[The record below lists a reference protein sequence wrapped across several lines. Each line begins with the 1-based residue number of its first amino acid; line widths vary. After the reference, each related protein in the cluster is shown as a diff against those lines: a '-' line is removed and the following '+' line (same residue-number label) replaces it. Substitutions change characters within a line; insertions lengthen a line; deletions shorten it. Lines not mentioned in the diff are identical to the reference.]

1 MPEYVNK
8 DYYRQLAPDD
18 RSFLNLTAQNIRTVM
33 DRLNAENI
41 MFSATV
47 GYKNTIT
54 VSKADKERAL
64 AIVNSLSDQNRS
76 TARIIGN
83 VPYKELPPSERKYIN
98 TDTETALQV
107 ANIIAGDSSMKFSG
121 RISGNSATLTVVG
134 EKNAA
139 TVRRIIDNIQ
149 NMDLV
154 NELREKGYERIADTN
169 GFVNIRNMQTGETA
183 GFESLREARNMFL
196 DPDNDFFH
204 PTAVRIEENSF
215 FRIVSDEEN
224 MDYYISEYDPE
235 TNEERAVYLD
245 DEGRCPTFSSVDE
258 ALEYAA
264 AHSIDYTNTENQ
276 LEHWRADD
284 EERAADRERY
294 ENNIII
300 QTKFPHVDNRYP
312 NDIIYNPDS
321 KAFSW
326 VYFNEE
332 GDGGDGEFIDI
343 TVTEDDVFA
352 AYNSENFLEYIYQ
365 NCKQNVI
372 DTHSGYFEDYA
383 KAYINKSE
391 NVVRRYDELTIQAY
405 LESNSPLVQ
414 KAKES
419 LEGEISADS
428 DSLIIDGYEG
438 TWYVVDTETVDG
450 KELFLLENENYG
462 DETFGIIIDKDR
474 NVLVDEAWNGFSDY
488 HEKYDNL
495 TPEEKLANKV
505 TAEWKAF
512 LENMKKESPA
522 VLIES
527 AYEISTK
534 DNIQTYITEENLNL
548 TEKQINAL
556 LSRDNVLDELYDDWN
571 HNEFLKGYSDVAELL
586 NDTANA
592 ILVSEGRLQPEIADK
607 QLEEVFAEIN
617 KAMSEAGFKGVRED
631 DFDKFVV
638 SYKEHLSS
646 IVMNG
651 DYPVLADLVFGSSSD
666 TPDPWQHYEDS
677 VYHDKIAANMNEVY
691 DTERK
696 KEIDNL
702 LLFRKENRECANMI
716 DAVGSKHY
724 ENNTFKTEAALDEL
738 LERYSFERIQ
748 AIAAGNVVELFGRLQ
763 DRRVSQQNYEWG
775 KSVLDAFPER
785 FRAELQPIGANRL
798 TMHPGLINLFANRI
812 REYEAKS
819 IEKEKNI
826 EASKHYI
833 DNMIDVNVESMYYD
847 PETESIHWYE
857 LDPHGDNEN
866 GVFNEYIIDKD
877 FAKEA
882 VEHNDSEEIIGYVDG
897 NCPNQNTAVISSH
910 DFVRMADEHIRIS
923 EIAASGEDDN
933 YITIDHSSDD
943 DVNKVVA
950 DFFRNKFGLA
960 VAPERTA
967 EDIAVGD
974 RYRYKG
980 ADVEVVSMKGI
991 YPNDVGIS
999 KKERTGSTEYAVTS
1013 NVDKYELH
1021 RNGVYLG
1028 NGEKTVVS
1036 ELDIAKRYIEDFHRK
1051 EYGEN
1056 EDTDFS
1062 DLHNIGLVYTTLGDD
1077 GEHEFQ
1083 VTADLVDP
1091 SISYSIDG
1099 ENVRT
1104 DLYENLADMIE
1115 KDLSFLDFDYF
1126 QTEGYKELEK
1136 KYPENEQVNVVLEVS
1151 QYDTN
1156 RYYIAN
1162 DVTEDSVK
1170 NVIANSD
1177 KLFMDICALGGIQ
1190 ITEAEFAKYSQTE
1203 GVTAIDVNIDE
1214 QTMHVYG
1221 ADKPITSF
1229 AEIKGID
1236 EIAAYLDLAN
1246 NTINFS
1252 VITIE
1257 GEKPFVTGSYVG
1269 KDDITALEEYQEYIA
1284 DTGKQYADVTV
1295 EFYQIGGDNESVSA
1309 DDRECA
1315 YISEHLQEVMSHND
1329 ALCLESDTYSVRSPQ
1344 FLIDDYEEL
1353 NEEAE
1358 TELAF
1363 KMPNGGYIGIFERSD
1378 EGYDYTIYNE
1388 SYDEIVSG
1396 VYDDDSIT
1404 IRNALAN
1411 ILDDEHVYN
1420 ALEEIDYAALT
1431 DIVEKREHNKSL
1443 NLFDTLEYDVNK
1455 VFSDFITSMD
1465 FTVVKVGNE
1474 YSLRDDANLGNIH
1487 SDRFDSAMAM
1497 TDRLD
1502 VYIEDYYIYDTL
1514 SLIKSNGLEDILTDD
1529 SPNLGQIYED
1539 IKAASGDERVQK
1551 FFNEYRSTMEI
1562 IDLIVNRIE
1571 DVDISIAFKDAA
1583 VEESEIK
1590 WTPIPESADDNGNPT
1605 SYSTEY
1611 RGETFFI
1618 SENGDGK
1625 YDVESENMR
1634 HHGQTYYAPIN
1645 EDFSGFLSRADAEE
1659 YFADNID
1666 EYIAVRDEKI
1676 LDSIVA
1682 NTTEPT
1688 PEEREEFAKKSNTL
1702 NRFFNNNPK
1711 AVFREIVESAEL
1723 TPTEDITVGDTKEIF
1738 NALKSVDISLMGYT
1752 YTLEFEPHDDSLTVK
1767 DTASHREADFVWGH
1781 ARELM
1786 YIIANENNISRE
1798 NLIHNEVMRGTGFED
1813 GKFRVE
1819 EFYKTNPAKKD
1830 FVDFLKKEFG
1840 IGGHSGDGPVRFTN
1854 YDSKGIDIETTSGT
1868 ETFTW
1873 NEAAKVVSDLID
1885 KGEYITKKDIDNRIR
1900 KAQWTINNANENSDF
1915 TRLVRAHEILQKYG
1929 IEKPEPD
1936 NEYKIY
1942 QLKKGSENHAIRFE
1956 GFTNAE
1962 RYGEPAKPENYDL
1975 VYTGS
1980 LDDFE
1985 DSNKLEAI
1993 YTKFNLDR
2001 PEDFKG
2007 HSLSVSDIIVMNNE
2021 AHYVDSYGFVDVSD
2035 RFLGREK
2042 EIINVN
2048 DYENIRLVRR
2058 TEWNDKDLSDEE
2070 NPAFEEIIESYT
2082 PDEDGSFTKYA
2093 YNKTNSIHH
2102 VDVWDEENSV
2112 SGEDMLAD
2120 IAKHLENMRKGV
2132 SSRDYHIELT
2142 DHDGNVRTLDNNF
2155 FDFVIEESKFIAETM
2170 DFPEIPID
2178 EIGAAIDA
2186 ENSRID
2192 YGYEPTIGDLLEKD
2206 DELFRISDISDN
2218 IITLEETSSLFHDSE
2233 IMTLADFINR
2243 GYALVEKA
2251 EPAEKVQSPV
2261 GTEKK
2266 SPPDTRES
2274 VQTDE
2279 VKSPVDTHSNNF
2291 IITDENLGVNGPKA
2305 RFNANIAAVETL
2317 KTIEAEGR
2325 TATPE
2330 EQKILSGYTGWG
2342 AIPQAFD
2349 SRNDD
2354 WKNEYEKLKTVL
2366 DDAEYSEARRS
2377 TLNAHYTSPVVIN
2390 AIYEGLANIGFEKG
2404 KILEPAMGIGNF
2416 FGVMPESM
2424 RGSELHGVEL
2434 DDLTGRI
2441 AKQLYPGADIQ
2452 IKGFEKTAFE
2462 NNRFDVVVGN
2472 VPFGNYKVNDK
2483 DYNKNNFLIHDYF
2496 IAKSLDKVHPGGV
2509 VAVVTSKGTMDK
2521 ENDDIR
2527 KYIAQRA
2534 ELLGAIR
2541 LPDTAFKANAG
2552 TEVVS
2557 DILFLQKRERPIEI
2571 DPDKEGWVKLGVSAD
2586 GFDVNNYFAEHP
2598 EMVIGDFKEVS
2609 GRFGNEVTV
2618 KLDDP
2623 SMLKSL
2629 LSEAV
2634 QNIRGE
2640 YKAASVMK
2648 TVEEINADVI
2658 PAPAESRKFSFQ
2670 AVNGELY
2677 YREAGDTME
2686 KVPVKG
2692 KGKDKIARAVAMV
2705 ELRDTVRELLDLQMN
2720 NSDSSLDESI
2730 SESRAKLNKVYDAF
2744 VAKYGFVSDKKNKDA
2759 FKGDDDYQLLSAL
2772 ENEDKEHGTFSKADI
2787 FEHNTVKPK
2796 TIAEHVE
2803 TAQEALIISISEK
2816 AKVDFEYMSELC
2828 GMDKDS
2834 MIADLKGQIF
2844 RLPQAEEKYVT
2855 SDEYLTGNIRKKIAE
2870 LNNAPEGMDVS
2881 ENRAALENAI
2891 PPRVEAKDISVK
2903 LGSHWIA
2910 PEYIRQFIC
2919 EKFNPDWNAKRDMTV
2934 QYSKAAGE
2942 WKIEDVNAA
2951 SKKNYTATNV
2961 FGTHRMNA
2969 YKIIEGILNNSDL
2982 QVKDHKKDENGYDM
2996 RDEKGNYIL
3005 VVNQEETKAVR
3016 QVANLIKSEFQD
3028 WIFKDPER
3036 REKLVQTYNEM
3047 YNSIRPREYDGSH
3060 LNFVGMNTD
3069 ITLKE
3074 HQKNAIAR
3082 ALYGG
3087 NTLLAHAVGA
3097 GKTFEMIAIAM
3108 EGKRLGLHTK
3118 SLFAVP
3124 NSLTEQMGNDFRRLY
3139 PNANILV
3146 ATKKDFEKANRLK
3159 LFAKIAANDWD
3170 AVIVGHTQFDRMGL
3184 SPEREQEYIKAELEK
3199 LREELEYAAEY
3210 GEKSFSVKKIENAIA
3225 SYQDRLN
3232 KLNDA
3237 QVKDDFIDFEKLG
3250 FDKLF
3255 IDECHLYKN
3264 LATATKMHN
3273 VSGLGS
3279 GGAARSFNLL
3289 MKSKYMDEITGG
3301 KGQTYASGTPIS
3313 NSMCELY
3320 TMMRYLQADML
3331 KDCGINHFDEWAAD
3345 FGEVKTDYEL
3355 KPESDGKYQLK
3366 TRFAKFTNLPE
3377 LMGMFKECADIRTAD
3392 TLDLEKPDAHFHEI
3406 VAEPSRTQKK
3416 LIKSLSKRA
3425 TAIRDGKVDPR
3436 EDNMLVITN
3445 DGRKIGLDQR
3455 LINPILEDEEGSKV
3469 NLCVNNVYD
3478 IYSRTTDKR
3487 STQCIFCDMS
3497 TPKSDSR
3504 QDRFE
3509 VYRPNSSKEL
3519 GYELLRKKIGLGNG
3533 DEDNPKNIN
3542 TFADVKSY
3550 IDKHSPEQSDKL
3562 SEGDIV
3568 VIRKPNMDDGKI
3580 YSQAAIFEDGK
3591 LNDVNSVELLEKL
3604 LMSDVEDIPPKEFN
3618 VYDDI
3623 KGKLMVRGVP
3633 ENEIAFIHDYETAE
3647 QKQKLFDKMN
3657 AGEVRILLGSTQK
3670 CGAGMNSQK
3679 KMIALHHLDCPLR
3692 PADME
3697 QRNGRIERQGNENPE
3712 VDIYRYVTNKSFDSY
3727 LFQILE
3733 NKQKF
3738 ISQVMTSKTPE
3749 RTCADMDETAL
3760 DYAEVKALCAGN
3772 PDKTRGAYG
3781 KRAILRCL
3789 SK

>member
-54 VSKADKERAL
+54 VSKADRERAL

-121 RISGNSATLTVVG
+121 RISGNNATLTVVG

-196 DPDNDFFH
+196 DPDNEFFH
-204 PTAVRIEENSF
+204 PTAIRIEENSF

-235 TNEERAVYLD
+235 NGEERAVYLD

-264 AHSIDYTNTENQ
+264 AHSIDYTNNENQ

-284 EERAADRERY
+284 EERSADRERY

-343 TVTEDDVFA
+343 TVTEDDVLA

-383 KAYINKSE
+383 NAYINP
-391 NVVRRYDELTIQAY
+391 NNDVVRRYQELTIQAY
-405 LESNSPLVQ
+405 LEEHTPAVQ
-414 KAKES
+414 KAKKS

-495 TPEEKLANKV
+495 NPEEKLANKV

-571 HNEFLKGYSDVAELL
+571 HNEFLNSYSDVADLL
-586 NDTANA
+586 NDTSNA
-592 ILVSEGRLQPEIADK
+592 ILVSEGRSQPEIADR
-607 QLEEVFAEIN
+607 QLEAVFEEIR
-617 KAMSEAGFKGVRED
+617 KAMEEDGFPGVKED

-638 SYKEHLSS
+638 AYKDHLAN
-646 IVMNG
+646 ITLNG
-651 DYPVLADLVFGSSSD
+651 DYPELADLVFGSADSL
-666 TPDPWQHYEDS
+666 PFPWNHYEDS
-677 VYHDKIAANMNEVY
+677 VYHDKIVSNMNDVY

-696 KEIDNL
+696 KELANI
-702 LLFRKENRECANMI
+702 LLFRKENRDCANMI
-716 DAVGSKHY
+716 DAMAAKHY
-724 ENNTFKTEAALDEL
+724 ENYSFKTEAALDEL
-738 LERYSFERIQ
+738 LNMYSFERIRM
-748 AIAAGNVVELFGRLQ
+748 IAAANVVELYGRLQ
-763 DRRVSQQNYEWG
+763 DHRINLENYEWA
-775 KSVLDAFPER
+775 KSVIDSLPDNYK
-785 FRAELQPIGANRL
+785 AEMQPVGANRL
-798 TMHPGLINLFANRI
+798 TMHPRLINLFANRV
-812 REYEAKS
+812 REYEARS
-819 IEKEKNI
+819 IEKEQ
-826 EASKHYI
+826 
-833 DNMIDVNVESMYYD
+833 
-847 PETESIHWYE
+847 P
-857 LDPHGDNEN
+857 
-866 GVFNEYIIDKD
+866 
-877 FAKEA
+877 
-882 VEHNDSEEIIGYVDG
+882 
-897 NCPNQNTAVISSH
+897 
-910 DFVRMADEHIRIS
+910 
-923 EIAASGEDDN
+923 AA
-933 YITIDHSSDD
+933 
-943 DVNKVVA
+943 
-950 DFFRNKFGLA
+950 
-960 VAPERTA
+960 ERTA
-967 EDIAVGD
+967 EDITIGD

-980 ADVEVVSMKGI
+980 ADVEVVSMKGV
-991 YPNDVGIS
+991 YPDDVGIS
-999 KKERTGSTEYAVTS
+999 KTERMGNRKYSVTS

-1021 RNGVYLG
+1021 RNGQYLG

-1036 ELDIAKRYIEDFHRK
+1036 ELDMAKKYIEDFL
-1051 EYGEN
+1051 
-1056 EDTDFS
+1056 DTEFSSTADFS
-1062 DLHNIGLVYTTLGDD
+1062 DMKHIAIGYTEIGSEEQGDHSLQM
-1077 GEHEFQ
+1077 E
-1083 VTADLVDP
+1083 ADLENFSV
-1091 SISYSIDG
+1091 SYFID
-1099 ENVRT
+1099 E
-1104 DLYENLADMIE
+1104 ELAKTEHYDSLEQMNR
-1115 KDLSFLDFDYF
+1115 DHLSVLSFEDMLHVGTTELDRI
-1126 QTEGYKELEK
+1126 LEEK
-1136 KYPENEQVNVVLEVS
+1136 AAAVSVVLAVS
-1151 QYDTN
+1151 QNDTN

-1236 EIAAYLDLAN
+1236 DIAAYLDLAN

-1295 EFYQIGGDNESVSA
+1295 EFYQIGGDSESVSA

-1329 ALCLESDTYSVRSPQ
+1329 ALCLESETYSVRSPQ
-1344 FLIDDYEEL
+1344 FLIDDFEQI

-1358 TELAF
+1358 AELAF
-1363 KMPNGGYIGIFERSD
+1363 KMPNGGYISIFERSD

-1388 SYDEIVSG
+1388 SYDEIDSG

-1404 IRNALAN
+1404 IRNALSN
-1411 ILDDEHVYN
+1411 ILDDERVYN
-1420 ALEEIDYAALT
+1420 ELEEIDFAALT
-1431 DIVEKREHNKSL
+1431 DMVEKREHNKSP
-1443 NLFDTLEYDVNK
+1443 E
-1455 VFSDFITSMD
+1455 FS
-1465 FTVVKVGNE
+1465 G
-1474 YSLRDDANLGNIH
+1474 
-1487 SDRFDSAMAM
+1487 
-1497 TDRLD
+1497 
-1502 VYIEDYYIYDTL
+1502 
-1514 SLIKSNGLEDILTDD
+1514 
-1529 SPNLGQIYED
+1529 
-1539 IKAASGDERVQK
+1539 
-1551 FFNEYRSTMEI
+1551 
-1562 IDLIVNRIE
+1562 
-1571 DVDISIAFKDAA
+1571 
-1583 VEESEIK
+1583 EESEIK

-1618 SENGDGK
+1618 SENEDGK
-1625 YDVESENMR
+1625 YDVEFENMR

-1682 NTTEPT
+1682 NITEPT
-1688 PEEREEFAKKSNTL
+1688 PEEREEFARKNNTL

-1711 AVFREIVESAEL
+1711 AVFREIVESAGL

-1738 NALKSVDISLMGYT
+1738 NSLKSVDISLMGYT

-1786 YIIANENNISRE
+1786 YLIANENNISRE

-1819 EFYKTNPAKKD
+1819 EFYKSNPAKKD
-1830 FVDFLKKEFG
+1830 FADFLKKEFG
-1840 IGGHSGDGPVRFTN
+1840 IGGHSGEGPVRFADH
-1854 YDSKGIDIETTSGT
+1854 DSKGIEITTTSGK
-1868 ETFTW
+1868 ETYTW
-1873 NEAAKVVSDLID
+1873 AEVAKVISDLID
-1885 KGEYITKKDIDNRIR
+1885 NDKYITQNDIDRRIYYA
-1900 KAQWTINNANENSDF
+1900 KVVIDNANENTDF
-1915 TRLVRAHEILQKYG
+1915 TRLIHAHEVLQKYG

-1936 NEYKIY
+1936 NKYKIY
-1942 QLKKGSENHAIRFE
+1942 QLKKGPENHAIRFE

-1962 RYGEPAKPENYDL
+1962 RYGEAAKPENYDL

-2042 EIINVN
+2042 KRINVN

-2058 TEWNDKDLSDEE
+2058 TEWNDKDLSDAE
-2070 NPAFEEIIESYT
+2070 NPAFEEITKSYT

-2093 YNKTNSIHH
+2093 YNKTNSIH
-2102 VDVWDEENSV
+2102 VDVWEEENSV
-2112 SGEDMLAD
+2112 SSEDMLAD
-2120 IAKHLENMRKGV
+2120 ISKHLENMRKGV

-2142 DHDGNVRTLDNNF
+2142 DRDGNVRTLDNNF

-2178 EIGAAIDA
+2178 EMGAAIDA
-2186 ENSRID
+2186 ENSRTD
-2192 YGYEPTIGDLLEKD
+2192 YGYEPAIGDLLEKD

-2218 IITLEETSSLFHDSE
+2218 MIMLEETSSLFHDSE
-2233 IMTLADFINR
+2233 IMTLAEFINR

-2251 EPAEKVQSPV
+2251 EPAEKNPSTIE
-2261 GTEKK
+2261 TEKK
-2266 SPPDTRES
+2266 SPLDTRDNTHS
-2274 VQTDE
+2274 DE
-2279 VKSPVDTHSNNF
+2279 VKSPVDTYKNNYV
-2291 IITDENLGVNGPKA
+2291 ITDENLGVNGPKA

-2330 EQKILSGYTGWG
+2330 EQEILSGYTGWG

-2416 FGVMPESM
+2416 FGVMPENM

-2441 AKQLYPGADIQ
+2441 ARQLYPDADIQ

-2462 NNRFDVVVGN
+2462 NNSFDVVVGN

-2571 DPDKEGWVKLGVSAD
+2571 APDKEGWVKLGVSAD

-2598 EMVIGDFKEVS
+2598 EMVMGDFKEVS

-2648 TVEEINADVI
+2648 KVEEINADVI
-2658 PAPAESRKFSFQ
+2658 PAPAESRKFSYQ

-2772 ENEDKEHGTFSKADI
+2772 ENEDKEHSTYTKADI

-2803 TAQEALIISISEK
+2803 TAQEALIISVSEK
-2816 AKVDFEYMSELC
+2816 AKVDFDYMSELC

-2934 QYSKAAGE
+2934 QYSKAVGE

-2996 RDEKGNYIL
+2996 RDDKGNYIL

-3146 ATKKDFEKANRLK
+3146 ATKKDFEKENRLK

-3184 SPEREQEYIKAELEK
+3184 SPEREQQYISAELAK
-3199 LREELEYAAEY
+3199 LREELEYAAEF
-3210 GEKSFSVKKIENAIA
+3210 GEKSFSVKKIEKAIA

-3255 IDECHLYKN
+3255 IDECHMYKN

-3279 GGAARSFNLL
+3279 GCAARSFNLL

-3425 TAIRDGKVDPR
+3425 TAIRDGKIDPR

-3478 IYSRTTDKR
+3478 IYSKTTDKR

-3509 VYRPNSSKEL
+3509 VYRPNGSKEL

-3623 KGKLMVRGVP
+3623 KGKLMDRGVP

-3670 CGAGMNSQK
+3670 CGAGMN
-3679 KMIALHHLDCPLR
+3679 AR
-3692 PADME
+3692 
-3697 QRNGRIERQGNENPE
+3697 
-3712 VDIYRYVTNKSFDSY
+3712 VTR
-3727 LFQILE
+3727 L
-3733 NKQKF
+3733 
-3738 ISQVMTSKTPE
+3738 
-3749 RTCADMDETAL
+3749 
-3760 DYAEVKALCAGN
+3760 
-3772 PDKTRGAYG
+3772 
-3781 KRAILRCL
+3781 
-3789 SK
+3789 

>member
-1 MPEYVNK
+1 
-8 DYYRQLAPDD
+8 
-18 RSFLNLTAQNIRTVM
+18 
-33 DRLNAENI
+33 
-41 MFSATV
+41 
-47 GYKNTIT
+47 
-54 VSKADKERAL
+54 
-64 AIVNSLSDQNRS
+64 
-76 TARIIGN
+76 
-83 VPYKELPPSERKYIN
+83 
-98 TDTETALQV
+98 
-107 ANIIAGDSSMKFSG
+107 
-121 RISGNSATLTVVG
+121 
-134 EKNAA
+134 
-139 TVRRIIDNIQ
+139 
-149 NMDLV
+149 
-154 NELREKGYERIADTN
+154 
-169 GFVNIRNMQTGETA
+169 
-183 GFESLREARNMFL
+183 
-196 DPDNDFFH
+196 
-204 PTAVRIEENSF
+204 
-215 FRIVSDEEN
+215 
-224 MDYYISEYDPE
+224 
-235 TNEERAVYLD
+235 
-245 DEGRCPTFSSVDE
+245 
-258 ALEYAA
+258 
-264 AHSIDYTNTENQ
+264 
-276 LEHWRADD
+276 
-284 EERAADRERY
+284 
-294 ENNIII
+294 
-300 QTKFPHVDNRYP
+300 
-312 NDIIYNPDS
+312 
-321 KAFSW
+321 
-326 VYFNEE
+326 
-332 GDGGDGEFIDI
+332 
-343 TVTEDDVFA
+343 
-352 AYNSENFLEYIYQ
+352 
-365 NCKQNVI
+365 
-372 DTHSGYFEDYA
+372 
-383 KAYINKSE
+383 
-391 NVVRRYDELTIQAY
+391 
-405 LESNSPLVQ
+405 
-414 KAKES
+414 
-419 LEGEISADS
+419 
-428 DSLIIDGYEG
+428 
-438 TWYVVDTETVDG
+438 
-450 KELFLLENENYG
+450 
-462 DETFGIIIDKDR
+462 
-474 NVLVDEAWNGFSDY
+474 
-488 HEKYDNL
+488 
-495 TPEEKLANKV
+495 
-505 TAEWKAF
+505 
-512 LENMKKESPA
+512 
-522 VLIES
+522 
-527 AYEISTK
+527 
-534 DNIQTYITEENLNL
+534 
-548 TEKQINAL
+548 
-556 LSRDNVLDELYDDWN
+556 
-571 HNEFLKGYSDVAELL
+571 
-586 NDTANA
+586 
-592 ILVSEGRLQPEIADK
+592 
-607 QLEEVFAEIN
+607 
-617 KAMSEAGFKGVRED
+617 
-631 DFDKFVV
+631 
-638 SYKEHLSS
+638 
-646 IVMNG
+646 
-651 DYPVLADLVFGSSSD
+651 
-666 TPDPWQHYEDS
+666 
-677 VYHDKIAANMNEVY
+677 
-691 DTERK
+691 
-696 KEIDNL
+696 
-702 LLFRKENRECANMI
+702 
-716 DAVGSKHY
+716 
-724 ENNTFKTEAALDEL
+724 
-738 LERYSFERIQ
+738 
-748 AIAAGNVVELFGRLQ
+748 
-763 DRRVSQQNYEWG
+763 
-775 KSVLDAFPER
+775 
-785 FRAELQPIGANRL
+785 
-798 TMHPGLINLFANRI
+798 
-812 REYEAKS
+812 
-819 IEKEKNI
+819 
-826 EASKHYI
+826 
-833 DNMIDVNVESMYYD
+833 
-847 PETESIHWYE
+847 
-857 LDPHGDNEN
+857 
-866 GVFNEYIIDKD
+866 
-877 FAKEA
+877 
-882 VEHNDSEEIIGYVDG
+882 
-897 NCPNQNTAVISSH
+897 
-910 DFVRMADEHIRIS
+910 
-923 EIAASGEDDN
+923 
-933 YITIDHSSDD
+933 
-943 DVNKVVA
+943 
-950 DFFRNKFGLA
+950 
-960 VAPERTA
+960 
-967 EDIAVGD
+967 
-974 RYRYKG
+974 
-980 ADVEVVSMKGI
+980 
-991 YPNDVGIS
+991 
-999 KKERTGSTEYAVTS
+999 
-1013 NVDKYELH
+1013 
-1021 RNGVYLG
+1021 
-1028 NGEKTVVS
+1028 
-1036 ELDIAKRYIEDFHRK
+1036 
-1051 EYGEN
+1051 
-1056 EDTDFS
+1056 
-1062 DLHNIGLVYTTLGDD
+1062 
-1077 GEHEFQ
+1077 
-1083 VTADLVDP
+1083 
-1091 SISYSIDG
+1091 
-1099 ENVRT
+1099 
-1104 DLYENLADMIE
+1104 
-1115 KDLSFLDFDYF
+1115 
-1126 QTEGYKELEK
+1126 
-1136 KYPENEQVNVVLEVS
+1136 
-1151 QYDTN
+1151 
-1156 RYYIAN
+1156 
-1162 DVTEDSVK
+1162 
-1170 NVIANSD
+1170 
-1177 KLFMDICALGGIQ
+1177 
-1190 ITEAEFAKYSQTE
+1190 
-1203 GVTAIDVNIDE
+1203 
-1214 QTMHVYG
+1214 MHVYG
-1221 ADKPITSF
+1221 AEKPITSF

-1236 EIAAYLDLAN
+1236 DIAAYLDLEN

-1284 DTGKQYADVTV
+1284 DTGKQFADVTV

-1309 DDRECA
+1309 DDRECT

-1329 ALCLESDTYSVRSPQ
+1329 ALCLESETYSVRSPQ
-1344 FLIDDYEEL
+1344 FLIDDFEEM

-1363 KMPNGGYIGIFERSD
+1363 KMPNGGYISIFERSD

-1388 SYDEIVSG
+1388 SYDEIDSG

-1404 IRNALAN
+1404 IRNALSN
-1411 ILDDEHVYN
+1411 ILDDEHVFN
-1420 ALEEIDYAALT
+1420 RLEEIDFAALT
-1431 DIVEKREHNKSL
+1431 DMVENRENNKSI

-1455 VFSDFITSMD
+1455 VFTGFITSMD
-1465 FTVVKVGNE
+1465 FTVVKVGDE

-1529 SPNLGQIYED
+1529 SPSLLQICED
-1539 IKAASGDERVQK
+1539 INAASGDERVQK

-1562 IDLIVNRIE
+1562 IDLIVNRID
-1571 DVDISIAFKDAA
+1571 DVDLSIAFKDAP

-1590 WTPIPESADDNGNPT
+1590 WTPIPETADDNGNPT
-1605 SYSTEY
+1605 SYSTKY

-1682 NTTEPT
+1682 NITEPT
-1688 PEEREEFAKKSNTL
+1688 PEEREELAKKSNTL

-1711 AVFREIVESAEL
+1711 AVFREIVESAGL

-1738 NALKSVDISLMGYT
+1738 NALKNVDISLMGYT

-1767 DTASHREADFVWGH
+1767 DAASNREADFVWGH

-1786 YIIANENNISRE
+1786 YLIANENNISRE

-1819 EFYKTNPAKKD
+1819 EFYKSNPAKKD

-1840 IGGHSGDGPVRFTN
+1840 IGGHSGEGPVRFADH
-1854 YDSKGIDIETTSGT
+1854 DSKGIEITTTSGK
-1868 ETFTW
+1868 ENFTW
-1873 NEAAKVVSDLID
+1873 SEVAKVISDLID
-1885 KGEYITKKDIDNRIR
+1885 NDKYITQNDIDRRIYYA
-1900 KAQWTINNANENSDF
+1900 KVVVDNANENTDF
-1915 TRLVRAHEILQKYG
+1915 TRLIHAHEILQKYG

-1942 QLKKGSENHAIRFE
+1942 QLKKGPENHAIRFE

-1962 RYGEPAKPENYDL
+1962 RYGEAAKPENYDL
-1975 VYTGS
+1975 IYTGS

-2042 EIINVN
+2042 EKINVN
-2048 DYENIRLVRR
+2048 DYENICLVRR
-2058 TEWNDKDLSDEE
+2058 TEWNDKDLSDAE
-2070 NPAFEEIIESYT
+2070 NPAFEEITESYT

-2093 YNKTNSIHH
+2093 TNKTNSIH
-2102 VDVWDEENSV
+2102 VDVWEEENSV
-2112 SGEDMLAD
+2112 SAEDMLAD
-2120 IAKHLENMRKGV
+2120 IEKHLENMRKGV

-2142 DHDGNVRTLDNNF
+2142 DRDGNVRTLDNNF
-2155 FDFVIEESKFIAETM
+2155 FDFVIEESKVIAETM

-2178 EIGAAIDA
+2178 EMGAAIDA
-2186 ENSRID
+2186 ENSRTD
-2192 YGYEPTIGDLLEKD
+2192 YGYEPAIGDLLEKD
-2206 DELFRISDISDN
+2206 DELFRISNISEN

-2251 EPAEKVQSPV
+2251 EPAEKV
-2261 GTEKK
+2261 K
-2266 SPPDTRES
+2266 SPLDTRES
-2274 VQTDE
+2274 VQTNE

-2291 IITDENLGVNGPKA
+2291 VITDENLGVNGPKA

-2330 EQKILSGYTGWG
+2330 EQKMLSGYTGWG

-2349 SRNDD
+2349 PRNDD

-2377 TLNAHYTSPVVIN
+2377 TLNAHYTSPIVIN

-2416 FGVMPESM
+2416 FGVMPENM
-2424 RGSELHGVEL
+2424 RDSELHGVEL

-2441 AKQLYPGADIQ
+2441 AKQLYPNADIQ
-2452 IKGFEKTAFE
+2452 IKGFEKTTFE
-2462 NNRFDVVVGN
+2462 NNNFDVVVGN

-2483 DYNKNNFLIHDYF
+2483 DYNKNSFLIHDYF

-2571 DPDKEGWVKLGVSAD
+2571 DPDKEGWVKLGVSAY

-2634 QNIRGE
+2634 KNIQGE

-2648 TVEEINADVI
+2648 NVEEINADVI
-2658 PAPAESRKFSFQ
+2658 PAPAESRKFSYQ

-2720 NSDSSLDESI
+2720 NADSSLDSAI
-2730 SESRAKLNKVYDAF
+2730 SESRAKLNKVYDDF

-2803 TAQEALIISISEK
+2803 TAQEALIISVSEK
-2816 AKVDFEYMSELC
+2816 AKVDFDFMSELC

-2961 FGTHRMNA
+2961 FGTHRMHA
-2969 YKIIEGILNNSDL
+2969 YKILEGILNNSDL

-2996 RDEKGNYIL
+2996 RDDKGNYIL

-3199 LREELEYAAEY
+3199 LREELEYASEY

-3255 IDECHLYKN
+3255 IDECHMYKN

-3392 TLDLEKPDAHFHEI
+3392 TLDLEKPEAHFHEI

-3478 IYSRTTDKR
+3478 IYSKTTDKR

-3542 TFADVKSY
+3542 TFVDVKSY
-3550 IDKHSPEQSDKL
+3550 IDKHSPDQSDKL

-3568 VIRKPNMDDGKI
+3568 VIRKPNMDNGKI
-3580 YSQAAIFEDGK
+3580 YSQAAIFEDGE

-3623 KGKLMVRGVP
+3623 KGKLMNRGVP
-3633 ENEIAFIHDYETAE
+3633 EEEIAFIHDYETAE

-3670 CGAGMNSQK
+3670 CGAGMNAQA

-3692 PADME
+3692 PSDVE
-3697 QRNGRIERQGNENPE
+3697 HFKRNIEKHNRTSRN
-3712 VDIYRYVTNKSFDSY
+3712 ILNK
-3727 LFQILE
+3727 
-3733 NKQKF
+3733 
-3738 ISQVMTSKTPE
+3738 
-3749 RTCADMDETAL
+3749 
-3760 DYAEVKALCAGN
+3760 YAHNHITFTL
-3772 PDKTRGAYG
+3772 
-3781 KRAILRCL
+3781 
-3789 SK
+3789 